1 MHLATSC
8 SAFCGAGLLRH
19 NRKRQGNMIP
29 RHEKHDSARN
39 TATQLPSMEVIGK
52 TNALSPA
59 YAGGQVSSGL
69 QFYGAAI
76 GSQSNPSQGLVRSR
90 LPARTPSH
98 TVH

>member
-1 MHLATSC
+1 
-8 SAFCGAGLLRH
+8 
-19 NRKRQGNMIP
+19 MIP

-39 TATQLPSMEVIGK
+39 TATQLPSMGVIGK

-76 GSQSNPSQGLVRSR
+76 GIALCIGAGVLAWKRFR
-90 LPARTPSH
+90 R
-98 TVH
+98 

>member
-1 MHLATSC
+1 M
-8 SAFCGAGLLRH
+8 
-19 NRKRQGNMIP
+19 P

-59 YAGGQVSSGL
+59 YAGGL
-69 QFYGAAI
+69 QFYGAVI

-90 LPARTPSH
+90 LLARTPSH